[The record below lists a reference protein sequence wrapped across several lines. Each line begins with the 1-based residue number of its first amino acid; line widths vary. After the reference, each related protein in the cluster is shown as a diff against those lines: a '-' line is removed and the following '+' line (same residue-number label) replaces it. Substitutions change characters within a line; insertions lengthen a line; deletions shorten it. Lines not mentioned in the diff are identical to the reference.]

1 MSKSRVIAG
10 LGLGLAAGTAL
21 GFYALAPNVPGGPSS
36 SGSATHRELEE
47 QKSAREVAEGKNKA
61 SDSVLEGVADTAVRD
76 KLANKSVV
84 LIFTEDAS
92 RSDVEATRGL
102 LKKAGA
108 KVTGGLTL
116 TGKALQSS
124 SGDDLKSIAANSLP
138 AGAKLSEK
146 NLAPGMHT
154 GQLLGSALKSGDKA
168 ASETDRGVVF
178 GSLKKADY
186 IKYDGEAPKAAD
198 AAVIITGGQENDE
211 ANGNYATNFVA
222 DFSAGVNAAMK
233 NVVLA
238 GSPGSAEKEGALGIV
253 RGKPEYAEGL
263 TTVDDIDSV
272 AGRITAVDALA
283 REIKGRS
290 GHFGAA
296 ENAASASVN
305 AE

>member
-10 LGLGLAAGTAL
+10 LGLGVAAGTAL
-21 GFYALAPNVPGGPSS
+21 GFYALAPNVPGGPSNTS
-36 SGSATHRELEE
+36 SATHRELEE
-47 QKSAREVAEGKNKA
+47 QTSAREVAEGKNKA
-61 SDSVLEGVADTAVRD
+61 SDSVLQGVSESAVRG
-76 KLANKSVV
+76 KLAGKSVV
-84 LIFTEDAS
+84 LIFTDDAS

-108 KVTGGLTL
+108 KVTGGLNL
-116 TGKALQSS
+116 TAKALQAS

-154 GQLLGSALKSGDKA
+154 GQLLGAALKSGDKE

-198 AAVIITGGQENDE
+198 AAVIVTGGQSDDA
-211 ANGNYATNFVA
+211 ANGNYATSFVA
-222 DFSAGVNAAMK
+222 DFGAGVNEAMK

-238 GSPGSAEKEGALGIV
+238 GQPSSAEKDGAIGIA
-253 RGKPEYAEGL
+253 RGKSDYADAF
-263 TTVDDIDSV
+263 TTVDNIDSV
-272 AGRITAVDALA
+272 AGQITAVQGLA
-283 REIKGRS
+283 REIQGKA

-296 ENAASASVN
+296 ENARAASVN
-305 AE
+305 DG